1 LLGASHTHAQF
12 NFLDKAKSAT
22 SGVSGGEKSSDAGG
36 LSVGDIR
43 LGLRDA
49 LKTGTE
55 RVVETLGKSD
65 GFNSDPS
72 IHIPLP
78 DN

>member
-1 LLGASHTHAQF
+1 MGASHTHAQF

-43 LGLRDA
+43 LGL
-49 LKTGTE
+49 
-55 RVVETLGKSD
+55 
-65 GFNSDPS
+65 
-72 IHIPLP
+72 
-78 DN
+78 